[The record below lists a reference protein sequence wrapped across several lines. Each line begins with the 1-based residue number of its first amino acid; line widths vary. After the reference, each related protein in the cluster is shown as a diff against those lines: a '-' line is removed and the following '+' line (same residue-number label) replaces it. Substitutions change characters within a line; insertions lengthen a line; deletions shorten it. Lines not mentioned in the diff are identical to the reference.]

1 MTGLTRT
8 SADLDER
15 RRRILYRCWHRGIRE
30 MDLILGQFAEQNIAG
45 FDEAE
50 LDALEHVMREEDQD
64 LISWINGAKPVPE
77 EVDTPMFRRIAAT
90 RPEFDP
96 VTMESLGETK

>member
-1 MTGLTRT
+1 MTGLTRS

-30 MDLILGQFAEQNIAG
+30 MDLILGQFAEQEISG

-50 LDALEHVMREEDQD
+50 LDELERIMSAEDQD

-77 EVDTPMFRRIAAT
+77 EMKTPMFARIAAV
-90 RPEFDP
+90 RPDFAP
-96 VTMESLGETK
+96 VTIESLGTK

>member
-30 MDLILGQFAEQNIAG
+30 MDLILGQFAEKEIAA

-50 LDALEHVMREEDQD
+50 LDALEQVMREEDQD
-64 LISWINGAKPVPE
+64 LISWINGSRAVPE

-90 RPEFDP
+90 RPGFDP
-96 VTMESLGETK
+96 VTLESLGEK

>member
-1 MTGLTRT
+1 MTGLIRT

-30 MDLILGQFAEQNIAG
+30 MDLILGQFAEKEIAG
-45 FDEAE
+45 FDEGE

-64 LISWINGAKPVPE
+64 LISWINGSKPVPDDL
-77 EVDTPMFRRIAAT
+77 DTPMFRRIAAT
-90 RPEFDP
+90 RPDFDL
-96 VTMESLGETK
+96 VTMESLGQK